1 MKYCLVLLLYIS
13 VISSMVCE
21 STKNIKSDTNTD
33 SETNS
38 KQKVE
43 NVVESVDEQS
53 IESDLLNVV
62 PASDLNK
69 DKQHRK
75 GEKIDD
81 IYMIQ
86 KTWEKSEWVTELI
99 SKLNDDT
106 YDDSSEGKDN
116 VLRNELFEQFGVK
129 SVKIL
134 TQDEEKAESLYN
146 EGSLILNKV
155 RPDLEVGLSLMRQ
168 AASLNHKGA
177 QAEVFWAELLGRG
190 SKQRMPA
197 SSVVKVFQDLA
208 DSGLPSAHMGLG
220 FLYSIGYGVEV
231 SQARALVHYTTAA
244 LGGNEWAQMAL
255 GYRYWSGIT
264 VAPSCEKALEF
275 YRSVAAKVAGDVSL
289 SGGAAVQR
297 IRLLDELDSPGT
309 GILEHDLIDY
319 YQLLAEK
326 GDIQAQVGLGQL
338 HYQGGRG
345 VRLDHQRALHYFT
358 QAANAG
364 NALAMAFLGKI
375 YLEGGG
381 GVPADNE
388 TALKYFRRAA
398 DAGNPI
404 GQSGLGLMYLHGKGV
419 EKDTN
424 KALKYFTQAG
434 DQGWVDG
441 QLQLGNMYFGGIGV
455 PRDFKLANKYYSL
468 ASQSGHVLALY
479 NLGQMHASGMGMM
492 RSCPTAVE
500 LFKNVAERGR
510 WCERLME
517 AHSLHRTREYD
528 SSYLQYALL
537 AELGYEV
544 AQSNAAHMLDKGEV
558 TLFGGP
564 PADLIRALLYW
575 GRAATQGYS
584 AAQVKLG
591 DYHYYGLGTPVD
603 YEVAASHY
611 RLASEQQHN
620 AQAMFNLGYMHEQGL
635 GMAKDPHLA
644 KRCYDMAAE
653 TSADARVPVALALFK
668 LSLMLHWKSIMEG
681 SFHSIFD
688 LDEMLSSNW
697 DLYLISTLTALLG
710 VLVYFRRAPQLPQQ
724 AANN

>member
-1 MKYCLVLLLYIS
+1 MKYSLVLLLYALLLQS
-13 VISSMVCE
+13 VTNE
-21 STKNIKSDTNTD
+21 SVENKNYKPKTDSKSDLKSD
-33 SETNS
+33 S
-38 KQKVE
+38 KQ
-43 NVVESVDEQS
+43 VESEELQIVE
-53 IESDLLNVV
+53 
-62 PASDLNK
+62 DLNK
-69 DKQHRK
+69 ENRQSK
-75 GEKIDD
+75 GEKTDD
-81 IYMIQ
+81 VYISP
-86 KTWEKSEWVTELI
+86 KSGNKLWEESEWVTELI
-99 SKLNDDT
+99 SKLEYNIGEESLNGNKDDVLT
-106 YDDSSEGKDN
+106 ESLHFEKSTIQSQS
-116 VLRNELFEQFGVK
+116 LRNLPESEQ
-129 SVKIL
+129 
-134 TQDEEKAESLYN
+134 KAELLYKK
-146 EGSLILNKV
+146 GYSILNKA
-155 RPDLEVGLSLMRQ
+155 RPELESGLNLMEQ
-168 AASLNHKGA
+168 ASKLGHAGA
-177 QAEVFWAELLGRG
+177 KAEIIWADLLGR
-190 SKQRMPA
+190 KNKDRMLGTDA
-197 SSVVKVFQDLA
+197 AKAFQDLA
-208 DSGLPSAHMGLG
+208 EHGLPSAHMGLG

-231 SQARALVHYTTAA
+231 SQSRALVHYTIAA

-264 VAPSCEKALEF
+264 VAPSCEKALDL

-309 GILEHDLIDY
+309 SILEHDLIDY

-441 QLQLGNMYFGGIGV
+441 QLQLGNMYFGGVGV
-455 PRDFKLANKYYSL
+455 PRDFKLAYKYYSL
-468 ASQSGHVLALY
+468 ASQSGHVLAFY

-517 AHSLHRTREYD
+517 AHSLHRVREYD
-528 SSYLQYALL
+528 SSYLHYTLL

-544 AQSNAAHMLDKGEV
+544 AQSNAAHMLDRGEV
-558 TLFGGP
+558 SLFGGSS
-564 PADLIRALLYW
+564 ADFVRALLYW
-575 GRAATQGYS
+575 GRAAAQGYS
-584 AAQVKLG
+584 TAQVKLG

-603 YEVAASHY
+603 YEMAASHY

-635 GMAKDPHLA
+635 GMAKDTHLA
-644 KRCYDMAAE
+644 KRCYDLAAE
-653 TSADARVPVALALFK
+653 TSTDAKIPVAFALFK
-668 LSLMLHWKSIMEG
+668 LSLMFHWKSLTED
-681 SFHSIFD
+681 SLSSVFD

-697 DLYLISTLTALLG
+697 DLYLISILTAMIG
-710 VLVYFRRAPQLPQQ
+710 VLVYFRRAP
-724 AANN
+724 